1 MYVYPIDS
9 FSRHARE
16 DMYTPHYFLMELHL
30 NQKFIETSIAPSSHV
45 RTILKVSIM
54 CVYVDIFIP
63 FISHSHWIF
72 FSLLLIFFFCE
83 SHPPS
88 LKPTKKT
95 IHGYVYMRIQSVDM
109 LVNFTYY
116 VCRFINVITLQRF
129 NFI

>member
-1 MYVYPIDS
+1 VYVYPIGS
-9 FSRHARE
+9 FSGYARE

-30 NQKFIETSIAPSSHV
+30 NQKFIETFIAPSSHV

-54 CVYVDIFIP
+54 CVDIFIP

-72 FSLLLIFFFCE
+72 FSLLLIFFLRK
-83 SHPPS
+83 PS
-88 LKPTKKT
+88 AFLKTNKKT